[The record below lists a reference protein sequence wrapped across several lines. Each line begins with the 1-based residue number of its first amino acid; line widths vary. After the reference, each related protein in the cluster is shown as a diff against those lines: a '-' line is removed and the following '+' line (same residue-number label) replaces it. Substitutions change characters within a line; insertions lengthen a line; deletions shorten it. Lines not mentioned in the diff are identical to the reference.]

1 MLRGCVRPGLS
12 YQYGEPDKAL
22 VSARAGRTLREIA
35 SLRVLSYPH
44 SMAAAKKALIT
55 EGPARTAEGVAAVR
69 EPDDGLS
76 LRQRYDLVR
85 QRIADAAAR
94 TGRTTKEIILVA
106 VTKTASVDQ
115 IRHLIELGHED
126 FGENR
131 VQNLEKRMAV
141 IDEFLRRHRE
151 LGSTKDGVKVP
162 ERVRWH
168 MIGHLQ
174 RNKVRRIAGRV
185 RLIQSVDSLRL
196 VEELHAIAVRLDEPI
211 ELLVQVNVSGEGQKY
226 GLAPAAAK
234 HLVDQVDTMIGLR
247 ARGLMCMAPLSP
259 DPEDSRPVF
268 ERCREIYDDIRRSG
282 AGGPSFDI
290 LSMGMSSDFEVGI
303 DCGSNLVRIGTA
315 IFGPQLHESPD
326 EEPED

>member
-1 MLRGCVRPGLS
+1 
-12 YQYGEPDKAL
+12 
-22 VSARAGRTLREIA
+22 
-35 SLRVLSYPH
+35 
-44 SMAAAKKALIT
+44 MAAAKKGLVS
-55 EGPARTAEGVAAVR
+55 EPPAGSAGDDAAAR
-69 EPDDGLS
+69 GMDDGLT
-76 LRQRYDLVR
+76 LDQRYDLVR
-85 QRIADAAAR
+85 QRIANAAAR
-94 TGRTTKEIILVA
+94 TGRATREIILVA
-106 VTKTASVDQ
+106 VTKNASVDQ

-151 LGSTKDGVKVP
+151 LGSTRDGVHIP

-196 VEELHAIAVRLDEPI
+196 VEELHAIAVRLEEPI
-211 ELLVQVNVSGEGQKY
+211 EVLVQVNVSGEGQKY

-234 HLVDQVDTMIGLR
+234 HLVDQIDTMVGLR
-247 ARGLMCMAPLSP
+247 ARGLMCMAPLS
-259 DPEDSRPVF
+259 DNPEDSRPVF
-268 ERCREIYDDIRRSG
+268 DRGREIYEDIKRSG
-282 AGGPSFDI
+282 AGGASFDL

-303 DCGSNLVRIGTA
+303 DCGSNLVRIGAA
-315 IFGPQLHESPD
+315 IFGPPLHESPD